1 MHQYKLKMLLRQ
13 NENEKEFVACLR
25 EVHMGKCSN
34 ISHAFIKSLARPL
47 SDEVKETAT
56 HIFFKRLPVQFFN
69 SQVLFMLPGDLF
81 TFEAIDEGDVSGIQC
96 PADWVLLLKPGCKVM
111 LLWNKSN
118 SLVNGSQGTF
128 VGVRVDDV
136 VVDFAEEGHVVV
148 KKETWTNTSRTGNA
162 IGSRTQ
168 VPLTLMYAI
177 TCHKSQGLTLPA
189 VVLHSSKEFVPGLM
203 YMSPTRVK
211 SCNNLQ
217 PIPECVNVYAAHSEP
232 LDGEI
237 ECCRNKVLDDE
248 DSKITDGCDLPN
260 MDDNGYDILEV
271 SSQTEN
277 LVKSYFERG
286 EPDELV
292 IDLQTVFMVL
302 SNEASNDFCRCP
314 PQSFSLSS
322 LLEKMKKAD
331 PLSDFATEK
340 NRLIEEIINE
350 NPHKETFGN
359 ILWSPVCQIILE
371 DSLEN
376 LDEVN
381 ISTALWSS
389 DTRELYMMITRSQ
402 DYLRDLE
409 MFFST
414 KPLNR
419 LQSTVEACM
428 MTETYKEVV
437 KCVADKVHRV
447 SISDPA
453 AFDVKSMCSEGLAKV
468 CHVGAWAIR
477 RVVRD
482 HQKYV
487 QSNLV
492 TKNRST
498 HDSVFRRMQ
507 VASLLEEHLVGNYE
521 SLKDRTKYPET
532 LCVTEDPQFRSRGR
546 TQIEDWA
553 YEFLLEAEV
562 ARVGLM
568 NDYRLSQLHE
578 NLTSESET
586 YEE

>member
-96 PADWVLLLKPGCKVM
+96 PADRVLLLKPGCKVM

-128 VGVRVDDV
+128 VGVRGDDV

-271 SSQTEN
+271 SFQTEN

-314 PQSFSLSS
+314 P
-322 LLEKMKKAD
+322 
-331 PLSDFATEK
+331 
-340 NRLIEEIINE
+340 
-350 NPHKETFGN
+350 
-359 ILWSPVCQIILE
+359 
-371 DSLEN
+371 
-376 LDEVN
+376 
-381 ISTALWSS
+381 
-389 DTRELYMMITRSQ
+389 
-402 DYLRDLE
+402 
-409 MFFST
+409 
-414 KPLNR
+414 
-419 LQSTVEACM
+419 
-428 MTETYKEVV
+428 
-437 KCVADKVHRV
+437 
-447 SISDPA
+447 
-453 AFDVKSMCSEGLAKV
+453 
-468 CHVGAWAIR
+468 
-477 RVVRD
+477 
-482 HQKYV
+482 
-487 QSNLV
+487 
-492 TKNRST
+492 
-498 HDSVFRRMQ
+498 
-507 VASLLEEHLVGNYE
+507 
-521 SLKDRTKYPET
+521 
-532 LCVTEDPQFRSRGR
+532 
-546 TQIEDWA
+546 
-553 YEFLLEAEV
+553 
-562 ARVGLM
+562 
-568 NDYRLSQLHE
+568 
-578 NLTSESET
+578 
-586 YEE
+586 